1 MTDHK
6 ISLCLAY
13 PHYSNPDSH
22 ILFRIADYSLE
33 EDRLYSVVF
42 HDEDFMETPRRIG
55 ANPKD
60 IHPGMTALRAWEFD
74 SDNSGKTRSY
84 NYDGNIYEIVF
95 PKELNNIEYSD
106 VKGIRAVLCDG
117 FSMDN
122 SVSDNILISVG
133 KQGSHNAVL
142 FCRKRDLK
150 KIGENMYAI
159 SSDTRDML
167 HSVHCLDEFDIVDG
181 DIINSSNNNISLPN
195 GLKAPVRYFYRSTVL
210 PEPVGIFHPIDFG
223 KYVPTFVSN
232 YIKKNKATLLFSLND
247 IRKITD
253 VLEAVLND
261 QEYINEF
268 FKITGYTSKQLEDLL
283 LKHRQTIVASLLGDS
298 AIDSIL
304 RKCLF
309 EDTSMYERCVELVR
323 KTWLAEQTEEQQQ
336 ILSHLEQLKKQRS
349 EIEADLVTKKQQKE
363 EICTEITV
371 AEKSLASKKDEL
383 KRIQSDIETELKDF
397 ADNIV
402 HSTAVCAVVQG
413 VNNSHAICSGN
424 NTDIITIS
432 PRVSGEPEF
441 LDSYDDFQE
450 GLADNLIAIGYEDT
464 VADEMAQLI
473 SFGISARCP
482 ILLTANEDA
491 IAECVASMFASSVT
505 VVNIGTTSNA
515 SEYIPLIKES
525 NNAVVLING
534 AFSGFSV
541 EHYNEIRYRL
551 TNEGFVTLFSVSDS
565 SLELIPQSILD
576 KSMCLE
582 CGYRFNYKAIKQL
595 DNYCIDRSVFSKS
608 YDEDEVIKQ
617 RKKLNAFVD
626 SGIINAVTASTYS
639 RFMVDISCNIS
650 KDWLLLYQL
659 CLHAKANYKVDF
671 MRDWLEANNI
681 DIDILNSIM

>member
-1 MTDHK
+1 MTDRK

-22 ILFRIADYSLE
+22 ILFRIADYSLD
-33 EDRLYSVVF
+33 EDRLYSVAF
-42 HDEDFMETPRRIG
+42 NDEDFTETPRRIG

-60 IHPGMTALRAWEFD
+60 IHPGMTALREWEFD
-74 SDNSGKTRSY
+74 ADNSGKTRSY
-84 NYDGNIYEIVF
+84 NYEGNIYEVVF
-95 PKELNNIEYSD
+95 PKELIDVDYSD
-106 VKGIRAVLCDG
+106 AKSIRTVLCNG

-150 KIGENMYAI
+150 KIGETMYAI

-195 GLKAPVRYFYRSTVL
+195 GFKAPIRYFYRSTVL

-247 IRKITD
+247 IRKIAD
-253 VLEAVLND
+253 VLDAILHD
-261 QEYINEF
+261 QEYINDF
-268 FKITGYTSKQLEDLL
+268 FRITGYSNNQLEDLL
-283 LKHRQTIVASLLGDS
+283 LKHKQAIVTSLLGDS

-323 KTWLAEQTEEQQQ
+323 ETWLSEQTEEQQQ
-336 ILSHLEQLKKQRS
+336 ILNRMEQLKKECA
-349 EIEADLVTKKQQKE
+349 EIEDALAEKKQQKE
-363 EICTEITV
+363 EIHTEITV
-371 AEKSLASKKDEL
+371 AEKSLASKSDEL
-383 KRIQSDIETELKDF
+383 KRIKTDIETELKDF

-402 HSTAVCAVVQG
+402 HSTAVCAVVQS
-413 VNNSHAICSGN
+413 VNNSRAMHSGN
-424 NTDIITIS
+424 HVDSITIN

-441 LDSYDDFQE
+441 LDNYDDFQE
-450 GLADNLIAIGYEDT
+450 GLADNLIAIGYEDI

-473 SFGISARCP
+473 SFSISAHQP

-491 IAECVASMFASSVT
+491 IAECVASMFATSVT
-505 VVNIGTTSNA
+505 VINIGTTSNA

-565 SLELIPQSILD
+565 SLELIPKSILD

-582 CGYRFNYKAIKQL
+582 CGYRFNYKVIKQL
-595 DNYCIDRSVFSKS
+595 DNYCIDRSVFSKT

-626 SGIINAVTASTYS
+626 SGIINAVTASIYS